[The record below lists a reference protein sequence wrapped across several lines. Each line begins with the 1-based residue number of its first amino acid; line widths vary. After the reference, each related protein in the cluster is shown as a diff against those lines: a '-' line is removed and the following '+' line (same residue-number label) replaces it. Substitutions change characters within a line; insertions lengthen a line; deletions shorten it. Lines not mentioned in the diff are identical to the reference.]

1 MYKRILTFMVWAVIA
16 SLILAACGG
25 APEKAEIPVFPQATP
40 DTGKYEDVRKTAEDR
55 EIAAI
60 PEMNIEIKAYTTIAS
75 LDEVISFYN
84 DTLADWGTAK
94 RTDEPQ
100 SKMTQMKWVKN
111 DNQVFNLFYVPSG
124 AIGEDTVLMI
134 EQAWAK

>member
-1 MYKRILTFMVWAVIA
+1 MENVMYKRILTFMV
-16 SLILAACGG
+16 
-25 APEKAEIPVFPQATP
+25 PEKAEIPVFPQATP

-84 DTLADWGTAK
+84 DTLADWGTAE

-100 SKMTQMKWVKN
+100 TKMTQMKWVKN